1 MHVIIWYPQS
11 LQNPPG
17 KKTHMMF
24 IFLVTFLTMII
35 LFLWNFCVII
45 SGKKTQGRPLKEELQ
60 LVSCPF
66 IFLGYL
72 VVIIW
77 CFFLLVSFFNYN
89 MRKSNIVHAGLDY
102 VNLFSVDPRFCLL
115 RFFPPNKFAL
125 ASIAYSKSFLDERR
139 KDNGCY
145 FSSISL
151 DDMF

>member
-17 KKTHMMF
+17 KKSHMIF

-45 SGKKTQGRPLKEELQ
+45 SGKNTQGRPLKEELQ

-89 MRKSNIVHAGLDY
+89 MRKSNIVHTGINYFFVRKVIDLKFRSNHIY
-102 VNLFSVDPRFCLL
+102 LL
-115 RFFPPNKFAL
+115 PP
-125 ASIAYSKSFLDERR
+125 SSFLSAYYIRDE
-139 KDNGCY
+139 K
-145 FSSISL
+145 
-151 DDMF
+151 